1 MAFIRQKGGPS
12 LFATFSAAEFA
23 WDHLALRIYETV
35 TRSPSTL
42 EFITSQ
48 PISWRNKLIQENVVQ
63 TTLHFN
69 KRIEKIIS
77 YLNKSNLVEHE
88 GIQYTLSSYFYR
100 IEFQVFNSLLYITM
114 GVFNFNYQIKVC
126 KRNSFYFLT
135 NIIDKVELELSFQL

>member
-1 MAFIRQKGGPS
+1 M
-12 LFATFSAAEFA
+12 
-23 WDHLALRIYETV
+23 
-35 TRSPSTL
+35 
-42 EFITSQ
+42 
-48 PISWRNKLIQENVVQ
+48 Q

-135 NIIDKVELELSFQL
+135 NIIDKVELELSFQLELKLRPVLVVLGYTHHHHHPPLLAYQGY